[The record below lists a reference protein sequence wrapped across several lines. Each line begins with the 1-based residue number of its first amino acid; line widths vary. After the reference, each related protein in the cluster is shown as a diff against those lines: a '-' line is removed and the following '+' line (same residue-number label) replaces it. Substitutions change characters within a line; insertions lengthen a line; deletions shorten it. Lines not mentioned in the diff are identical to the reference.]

1 MVNIMTMDYG
11 SAGPPDKMGENAIN
25 AGNSLF
31 RQLKTLYPTKT
42 DAQLWSMIGL
52 TPMIGQNDVRPE
64 VFTLDD
70 ARAVLAFAQEK
81 QIGML
86 SMWSVARDQSCPGGA
101 SYVSPVCSGITQTQ
115 WDFMNI
121 FKPFTSQ

>member
-1 MVNIMTMDYG
+1 
-11 SAGPPDKMGENAIN
+11 
-25 AGNSLF
+25 
-31 RQLKTLYPTKT
+31 
-42 DAQLWSMIGL
+42 MIGL

-86 SMWSVARDQSCPGGA
+86 SMWSVARDQACPNGGT
-101 SYVSPVCSGITQTQ
+101 YVSPTCSGITQTQ

-121 FKPFTSQ
+121 FKPFTTQ